1 MHFNSLQEYLQ
12 YHNSAYKPVEPER
25 FVEPAKAEEPKQDTP
40 EEESREQDEDGSNGT
55 VLQTDRRGEQHADV

>member
-25 FVEPAKAEEPKQDTP
+25 FVEPVKAEEPKQDTP
-40 EEESREQDEDGSNGT
+40 EEEKPRA
-55 VLQTDRRGEQHADV
+55 RRGRK